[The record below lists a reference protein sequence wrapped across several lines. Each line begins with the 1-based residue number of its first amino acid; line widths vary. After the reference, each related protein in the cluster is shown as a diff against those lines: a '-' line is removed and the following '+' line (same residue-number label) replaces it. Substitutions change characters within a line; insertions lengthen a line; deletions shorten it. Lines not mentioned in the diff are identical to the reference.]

1 MIGVPDSSLSAA
13 IGYSEASG
21 IPYEMGLVK
30 NRYIGRTFIQPSQA
44 MREKGVKMKLSA
56 VRSLVAGK
64 RVALIDDS
72 IVRGTTSL
80 RIVRLLKAA
89 GARRCTCASHRPR

>member
-1 MIGVPDSSLSAA
+1 
-13 IGYSEASG
+13 
-21 IPYEMGLVK
+21 MGLVK

-89 GARRCTCASHRPR
+89 RREGGARAHRIAPR